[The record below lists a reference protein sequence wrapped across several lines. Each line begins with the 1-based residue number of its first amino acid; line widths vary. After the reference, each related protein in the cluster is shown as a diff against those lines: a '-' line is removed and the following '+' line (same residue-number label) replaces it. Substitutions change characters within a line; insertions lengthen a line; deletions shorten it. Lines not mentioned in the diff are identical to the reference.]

1 MTYILNSRQVK
12 IINILNKSTQ
22 PITSKALAYELDCS
36 TKTVQ
41 GEIKEINSTLENVK
55 IDSIRGKGYILV
67 GNVDSI
73 IDKDDEQT
81 NVNIDRVGYILKKIL
96 LLYKDKTLKIESLAD
111 EMYVSLSTIKND
123 LKEVKVIL
131 ENYNLKTISKHKL
144 GISISGDT
152 KNIIKCI
159 IESSLKYKNIN
170 IEDFFSDI
178 VASNISSIRSEI
190 LYNIH
195 KKHIIFTDYEF
206 NNIFNYI
213 LLSLSLEDNN
223 NYKEFIKIYINNYQ
237 EKINS
242 NYNKEYEE
250 KVLSSIDEFIKNLK
264 LATSIDLS
272 NDNIFKKYLYK
283 HILSFC
289 TNKELNINTQSI
301 IASDIKAKYPFA
313 FELATIA
320 KNTLEKDLDIKI
332 DENEI
337 ANIAIHIGGALQRT
351 SHKENKKVL
360 KAIIVCAS
368 GIGTSMLIKAKIEAK
383 FDKRIEILKVIP
395 SYLIDFIGVLD
406 VDFIIST
413 VPIDIKNIPVINVSP
428 FLDEKEIMIIEKFID
443 TGKIYYNINLSEI
456 FDKDLFFTD
465 LDFDNKYD
473 VIDYM
478 SDKLLKKN
486 YIDEEMKLSYIDRE
500 KIATTEIGNM
510 VAIPHGAKG
519 KVYKN
524 AIAIGIFKKSINW
537 EVGDVRLI
545 VMLCIQKDSTLNYE
559 DLLSNIYKRIDSI
572 AKVISICESKN
583 YDKFIAMFK

>member
-12 IINILNKSTQ
+12 IINILNKSTH

-41 GEIKEINSTLENVK
+41 GEIKDINATLENVK

-67 GNVDSI
+67 GDVDSI
-73 IDKDDEQT
+73 IDKDDEQI

-131 ENYNLKTISKHKL
+131 DNYDLKIISKHKL
-144 GISISGDT
+144 GIGILGNT

-159 IESSLKYKNIN
+159 LESSLKYSNID
-170 IEDFFSDI
+170 IEDFFSDT
-178 VASNISSIRSEI
+178 VASNISSIRNEI
-190 LYNIH
+190 LYNID

-213 LLSLSLEDNN
+213 LLSLSLENNN
-223 NYKEFIKIYINNYQ
+223 NYKEFIKIYINSYQ

-242 NYNKEYEE
+242 NYNNEYEE
-250 KVLSSIDEFIKNLK
+250 KILSSIDEFIKNLK

-289 TNKELNINTQSI
+289 TNKELNINNQSI
-301 IASDIKAKYPFA
+301 MASDIKTKYPFA

-332 DENEI
+332 DENET

-368 GIGTSMLIKAKIEAK
+368 GIGTSMLIKAKLEAK
-383 FDKRIEILKVIP
+383 FDKRIEILKVMP

-406 VDFIIST
+406 VDFIIAT

-428 FLDEKEIMIIEKFID
+428 FLDDKEIMIIEKFID

-478 SDKLLKKN
+478 SEKLLKKN
-486 YIDEEMKLSYIDRE
+486 YID
-500 KIATTEIGNM
+500 
-510 VAIPHGAKG
+510 
-519 KVYKN
+519 
-524 AIAIGIFKKSINW
+524 
-537 EVGDVRLI
+537 
-545 VMLCIQKDSTLNYE
+545 
-559 DLLSNIYKRIDSI
+559 
-572 AKVISICESKN
+572 
-583 YDKFIAMFK
+583 

>member
-264 LATSIDLS
+264 LATAIDLS

-283 HILSFC
+283 HILSFY

-368 GIGTSMLIKAKIEAK
+368 GIGTSMLIKAKLEAK

-413 VPIDIKNIPVINVSP
+413 VPIDIINIPVINVSP

-473 VIDYM
+473 AIDYM

-524 AIAIGIFKKSINW
+524 TIAIGILKKSIKW

-545 VMLCIQKDSTLNYE
+545 VMLCIQKDSILNYE
-559 DLLSNIYKRIDSI
+559 DLLSSIYKRIDSI

>member
-144 GISISGDT
+144 GISVSGDT

-223 NYKEFIKIYINNYQ
+223 NHKEFIKI
-237 EKINS
+237 
-242 NYNKEYEE
+242 
-250 KVLSSIDEFIKNLK
+250 
-264 LATSIDLS
+264 
-272 NDNIFKKYLYK
+272 
-283 HILSFC
+283 
-289 TNKELNINTQSI
+289 
-301 IASDIKAKYPFA
+301 
-313 FELATIA
+313 
-320 KNTLEKDLDIKI
+320 
-332 DENEI
+332 
-337 ANIAIHIGGALQRT
+337 
-351 SHKENKKVL
+351 
-360 KAIIVCAS
+360 
-368 GIGTSMLIKAKIEAK
+368 
-383 FDKRIEILKVIP
+383 
-395 SYLIDFIGVLD
+395 
-406 VDFIIST
+406 
-413 VPIDIKNIPVINVSP
+413 
-428 FLDEKEIMIIEKFID
+428 
-443 TGKIYYNINLSEI
+443 
-456 FDKDLFFTD
+456 
-465 LDFDNKYD
+465 
-473 VIDYM
+473 
-478 SDKLLKKN
+478 
-486 YIDEEMKLSYIDRE
+486 
-500 KIATTEIGNM
+500 
-510 VAIPHGAKG
+510 
-519 KVYKN
+519 
-524 AIAIGIFKKSINW
+524 
-537 EVGDVRLI
+537 
-545 VMLCIQKDSTLNYE
+545 
-559 DLLSNIYKRIDSI
+559 
-572 AKVISICESKN
+572 
-583 YDKFIAMFK
+583 